1 MITMSKVMILLV
13 EDDAIEAMDIQ
24 RILESEGYIVP
35 KIASSG
41 EEAQLIL
48 KDFKPDLIL
57 MDISLRGDIDG
68 IKTTEI
74 IKENYKIPVIY
85 LTAHSE
91 DKTVQRAK
99 LTDPYAYLIKPFD
112 SNELKQVIELALYKN
127 EMEEKLNGKSEH
139 FQNLFENAPVGIFHS
154 TPAGKFCM
162 ANKALSDIFGYTS
175 PEELITEV
183 NKASISEKL
192 YVDQDKRREF
202 VEEVLEDDK
211 WHSYKNRYF
220 KKDGSIILAELT
232 FRAVRDNPDNIKY
245 LEGFVNDVTKQK
257 EAEKALKDSESR
269 YRLISENTGDVI
281 WILDLATGKFNYVSP
296 SVYNLR
302 GYTSEEVLK
311 QSQNDVMTSESFKY
325 ISENLPIRIQ
335 AFLSGD
341 ESERV
346 STTLVDQIHKDGT
359 IIPTEVVTTLLVNE
373 EGQVTEILGVSRD
386 ITERKKI
393 EGSLID
399 SESLLRGLFNNM
411 TSGVAIYNVKNNG
424 ASAGDYIIKEFNSAA
439 LKIEGLSKE
448 EVIGKSILD
457 LRPNIEEYG
466 IIDFFKKVYET
477 GESYNYPAKMYV
489 DENYSNWYE
498 NYIFKIPT
506 GEIVAIYNDITE
518 QKVSEEK
525 IRESEEKYRSL
536 FESDPDYTILL
547 DSLGTV
553 VDVNSATTNITGLS
567 KEELIGKNFMD
578 LDIIIEDDLNTQL
591 HKIPLLIDGHNIKPF
606 ETKIIDKFGQVRWI
620 NVQVSTIEKK
630 DNLMFILVIAS
641 DITDS
646 KQFEK
651 ELKDSLREKE
661 VLLQEIHHR
670 VKNNM
675 QIISSLLNIQTRYV
689 DDEESVNILKES
701 QNRVRS
707 MAMIHEKLYRSKN
720 FNKIYFADY
729 IESLVWDLFY
739 SYNIKKGTIIP
750 VLDIDDIKL
759 NIETSV
765 PCGLIIT
772 ELVSNSLKYAFP
784 DQPKGELEVS
794 LKTKGDQYELTIS
807 DDGVGFPVNIDFKN
821 TDSLGLQLVNSLTD
835 QIDGK
840 IELTSAPGKGTEFK
854 IYFKELIYKERN

>member
-1 MITMSKVMILLV
+1 MSKVMILLV

-302 GYTSEEVLK
+302 GYTSDEVLK
-311 QSQNDVMTSESFKY
+311 QSQNDVMTSESFKN

-341 ESERV
+341 ESKRV

-373 EGQVTEILGVSRD
+373 EGQVTEVLGVSRD

-439 LKIEGLSKE
+439 LKIEGMRKE
-448 EVIGKSILD
+448 EVIDKSILD

-466 IIDFFKKVYET
+466 LIDIFKKVYDT

-506 GEIVAIYNDITE
+506 GEIVAIYNDVTE
-518 QKVSEEK
+518 QKASEEK
-525 IRESEEKYRSL
+525 LRESEEKYRSL

-547 DSLGTV
+547 DSFGTV
-553 VDVNSATTNITGLS
+553 VDVNAAITNITGLS
-567 KEELIGKNFMD
+567 KEELIGKHFMD
-578 LDIIIEDDLNTQL
+578 LDIIIEDDLNNQW
-591 HKIPLLIDGHNIKPF
+591 HEIPLIIDGHNIKPF
-606 ETKIIDKFGQVRWI
+606 EARIIDKFGQVRWI

-651 ELKDSLREKE
+651 ELKDSLKEKE

-854 IYFKELIYKERN
+854 IYFRELIYKERN